1 MPKKFCLKFFLLI
14 SAYPNQKY
22 FHGPWLNSFWKH
34 VQYAISNIIYF
45 IDKLVFLL
53 LFQLP
58 KSKPNIKMANN
69 PPCITCTYVGSD
81 PISQINLSAAPPNM
95 KKRKWNASSGSTS
108 NQNKSVTNHE
118 NNSSSTTNSNAS
130 GEDLS
135 VWHKNCD
142 KPVSIRLRTNNL
154 GQNQDLA
161 LKDEQLPRPKYVF
174 SKTDW
179 THDQDQA
186 LEQLLMK

>member
-1 MPKKFCLKFFLLI
+1 MINFGNM
-14 SAYPNQKY
+14 SNT
-22 FHGPWLNSFWKH
+22 
-34 VQYAISNIIYF
+34 QYQILSTSQS

-69 PPCITCTYVGSD
+69 LQCITCTYVGSD

-108 NQNKSVTNHE
+108 NQNRSVTNHG
-118 NNSSSTTNSNAS
+118 NNSTTNSNNS

-135 VWHKNCD
+135 VWLKNSQ
-142 KPVSIRLRTNNL
+142 KPVKKQSCTNNL

-161 LKDEQLPRPKYVF
+161 LKDEQLIRPKYVF
-174 SKTDW
+174 SKTYW
-179 THDQDQA
+179 TQDKEQA
-186 LEQLLMK
+186 LEKLLMK

>member
-1 MPKKFCLKFFLLI
+1 
-14 SAYPNQKY
+14 
-22 FHGPWLNSFWKH
+22 
-34 VQYAISNIIYF
+34 
-45 IDKLVFLL
+45 
-53 LFQLP
+53 
-58 KSKPNIKMANN
+58 MANN
-69 PPCITCTYVGSD
+69 LQCITCTYVGSD
-81 PISQINLSAAPPNM
+81 TISQINLPAAPPNM

-108 NQNKSVTNHE
+108 NQNRSVSNHG
-118 NNSSSTTNSNAS
+118 NNSNTNS

-135 VWHKNCD
+135 VWLKNYD
-142 KPVSIRLRTNNL
+142 KPVTKRPNTNNL

-186 LEQLLMK
+186 LEKLLMK

>member
-1 MPKKFCLKFFLLI
+1 MINFGNM
-14 SAYPNQKY
+14 SNT
-22 FHGPWLNSFWKH
+22 
-34 VQYAISNIIYF
+34 QYQILSTSQS

-108 NQNKSVTNHE
+108 NQNRAVTNHG
-118 NNSSSTTNSNAS
+118 NNSTTNSNNS

-135 VWHKNCD
+135 VWLKNSQ
-142 KPVSIRLRTNNL
+142 KPVKKQSCTNNL

-161 LKDEQLPRPKYVF
+161 LKDEQLIRPKYVF
-174 SKTDW
+174 SKTYW
-179 THDQDQA
+179 TQDQEQA
-186 LEQLLMK
+186 LEKLLMK